1 MDSEASEAI
10 RLSTR
15 MPDFEIANRVSNQD
29 VHRANRS
36 CQKVH
41 DPFYGKRKPS
51 ATIKRIQRKISL
63 QESRKKREQDLS
75 SDGFTASGDEQS
87 AMDNIDLSINEI
99 PDKCRLPPSG
109 QKRFEAQIASG
120 TWITKDDIVS
130 ELFRLM

>member
-1 MDSEASEAI
+1 MDSEAI

-15 MPDFEIANRVSNQD
+15 MPDFETANRASNQD
-29 VHRANRS
+29 VYRANRS

-75 SDGFTASGDEQS
+75 SDGSTASGDEQS

-99 PDKCRLPPSG
+99 PDKCRLPSSEG
-109 QKRFEAQIASG
+109 FEAHITSG